1 MDKFAVVTC
10 TDGAFLIRTEWG
22 DKASAFKAFHS
33 LCAALW
39 NDTGFSTAMVKVLD
53 ENLDC
58 VEGKMEFIQH
68 EIVQQTPPA
77 ETPAEPAENPEEA

>member
-1 MDKFAVVTC
+1 MRYSIITV
-10 TDGAFLIRTEWG
+10 TDGNFLIRSEWG

-39 NDTGFSTAMVKVLD
+39 NDTGFSTAMVKVVD

-58 VEGKMEFIQH
+58 VDGKMELIVH
-68 EIVQQTPPA
+68 EVQAQPA
-77 ETPAEPAENPEEA
+77 EAAEAEA